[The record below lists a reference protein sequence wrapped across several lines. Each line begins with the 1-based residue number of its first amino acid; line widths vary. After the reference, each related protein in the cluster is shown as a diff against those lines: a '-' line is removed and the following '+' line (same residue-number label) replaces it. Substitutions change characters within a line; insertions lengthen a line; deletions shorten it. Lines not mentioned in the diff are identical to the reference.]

1 MRELAILTFVT
12 LDGVMQAPASP
23 QEDTSGGF
31 SQGGWASPYW
41 DEVMSQ
47 VAAEAMADPYDVLM
61 GRKTYEL
68 FAANFPKTGT
78 SVPVVRLNEAI
89 KHVVSSQSMPLSWKN
104 SVLLP
109 SAELVKRVKELKQQS
124 GRLIQVHGSWQLIQL
139 LLANDLIDEF
149 RLWTFPVLVG
159 SGKRL
164 FTENAMPAS
173 MQLIQSEVAPKGVV
187 MTIYRRVTDGQ
198 VASPQWQAKT

>member
-68 FAANFPKTGT
+68 FAANFPKIGI

-173 MQLIQSEVAPKGVV
+173 MQLIKSEVAPKGVV